1 MSLGY
6 TQYHPAT
13 NMPKQKP
20 SPFSPKLQ
28 KKKQNKFKI
37 RTQLLMKRPRSSL
50 SPLRNPGLAVASS
63 APSFFLHQEENNV
76 PKGRNNYGKELWPR
90 SRKGSYN

>member
-20 SPFSPKLQ
+20 SPFSSKLR
-28 KKKQNKFKI
+28 KKKTKKFEI
-37 RTQLLMKRPRSSL
+37 RTQLMKRPRSPL

-63 APSFFLHQEENNV
+63 PPSFFLHQEENNA